1 MTIVYV
7 ESNTT
12 GFGQS
17 LLAASS
23 HYDDVAFMTRDP
35 ARYPFL
41 KTLPQV
47 RVIRCDTT
55 SIEALTDA
63 VQQLAP
69 VRFVASTSDAAIE
82 IVARVSEAIGTAGN
96 NSTAVA
102 LCRDKLDL
110 QETLRDHRVAYPKTV
125 TVSAPGQVP
134 GLPFPVIVK
143 PRRGTGSIGVRLVES
158 ADRFPDL
165 DGEFI
170 CQQFIGGH
178 EFSVE
183 SFSDAGGHQILGIT
197 RKFVSKPPYFL
208 ELGHVF
214 PAGLD
219 AQTSERI
226 DDTVRRALDAVGY
239 TFGPAHTEV
248 KLHDGEVTVIEI
260 NARLAGGMI
269 PRLMEKSCAWSLPDL
284 YIRSYLS
291 AHSQFTVPPFQ
302 LTSAVMFVVPEKDRR
317 YVGIDF
323 PPGCDDAGLFRQHG
337 VNAGKFDFSDRAGYV
352 ISVAGSELAAL
363 RKSVRHR
370 AQAAVLYDDPPAP
383 LAPLVDVNIGANTE
397 ADAIR
402 DIVYNGRPLALN
414 LLMDSILSIE
424 KAHLLMLRRQS
435 IIDSKSFASL
445 RDAVLA
451 LEAEPALIEDHASGR
466 GDYYDYEHYMIDRCG
481 LDTGGMIQ
489 TARSRNDIN
498 STHLLLVIR
507 QVLHALARDTIGLS
521 AALLTRAAQ
530 TDDVLLPVYSQF
542 QTAMPGT
549 AGHYLSAQSDIL
561 LGSLAALGE
570 LAEQMDTSPLG
581 ACAGAGTSF
590 ATDSQA
596 TAEWLGFAHG
606 PINSLSAISNK
617 NSALRCLYL
626 IGEISGNINRIAT
639 DFQLLS
645 MREIGI
651 LTLPDGMYGGSS
663 NMPQKRNPYLLEWLR
678 CGHER
683 NVGRLLT
690 AISAVSHLPSGNSYQ
705 ASRQSLEL
713 VTEAADQIHEMLT
726 VLTYAVN
733 GAQFSATAS
742 EAAIVGGHACATLAA
757 EALVQQRHASFR
769 DAHTQIGAALR
780 DEGQATGNASSAI
793 RTRLQQADADL
804 SEGRAID
811 ALVGGGGP
819 ARANTRAAIAQL
831 DTRLD
836 EARRRLAL
844 GETRAARAKLI
855 LDRLFRS
862 AC

>member
-17 LLAASS
+17 LLAASL
-23 HYDDVAFMTRDP
+23 HYDDVAFIARDP
-35 ARYPFL
+35 GRYPFL
-41 KTLPQV
+41 KALPQV

-55 SIEALTDA
+55 SIDALTHA
-63 VQQLAP
+63 VRQLAD

-82 IVARVSEAIGTAGN
+82 IVARVSEALGTVGN
-96 NSTAVA
+96 SSTAVA

-110 QETLRDHRVAYPKTV
+110 QETLRDHRVAYPKTAIV
-125 TVSAPGQVP
+125 RGPEQVQ
-134 GLPFPVIVK
+134 GLPFPMIVK
-143 PRRGTGSIGVRLVES
+143 PRRGTGSIGVRLIES
-158 ADRFPDL
+158 AERWADFADFVGGESGAEP
-165 DGEFI
+165 GNEFI
-170 CQQFIGGH
+170 CQQFVGGQ

-197 RKFVSKPPYFL
+197 RKFVSRPPHFL

-214 PAGLD
+214 PAALD

-269 PRLMEKSCAWSLPDL
+269 PRLMEKSCAWSMPDL

-291 AHSQFTVPPFQ
+291 ARSQFGVPPFQ
-302 LTSAVMFVVPEKDRR
+302 LYGAVMFVVPEKDRR
-317 YVGIDF
+317 YIGIDF
-323 PPGCDDAGLFRQHG
+323 PPGCDEAGLFRQHG

-352 ISVAGSELAAL
+352 IAVAGSELAAL
-363 RKSVRHR
+363 RRSVRYR
-370 AQAAVLYDDPPAP
+370 AQAAVLYDDPHAP
-383 LAPLVDVNIGANTE
+383 PLD

-402 DIVYNGRPLALN
+402 AIVYDGRPLALDA
-414 LLMDSILSIE
+414 LMDSILSIE

-435 IIDSKSFASL
+435 IVDAESFAQL

-451 LEAEPALIEDHASGR
+451 LEAEPALLAGHASGR
-466 GDYYDYEHYMIDRCG
+466 GDYYDYEHYIIARCG

-498 STHLLLVIR
+498 STHLLLVVR
-507 QVLHALARDTIGLS
+507 QVLHALARDTIALS
-521 AALLTRAAQ
+521 AALLGRAAQ
-530 TDDVLLPVYSQF
+530 TDDVLLPVHSQF

-549 AGHYLSAQSDIL
+549 AGHYLCAQGDIL
-561 LGSLAALGE
+561 LGSLAALGA
-570 LAEQMDTSPLG
+570 LAEQLDTSPLG

-596 TAEWLGFAHG
+596 TAGWLGFAHG
-606 PINSLSAISNK
+606 PLNSLSAISNK

-690 AISAVSHLPSGNSYQ
+690 AISAVSHLPTGNSYQ
-705 ASRQSLEL
+705 ASRQSLEM

-726 VLTYAVN
+726 VLTYAVDA
-733 GAQFSATAS
+733 AQFSATAS
-742 EAAIVGGHACATLAA
+742 EVAIVDGHACATLAA
-757 EALVQQRHASFR
+757 EALVRQGLASFR
-769 DAHTQIGAALR
+769 DAHTQVGAALR
-780 DEGQATGNASSAI
+780 NSGDASSAI
-793 RTRLQQADADL
+793 RARLHQADADL
-804 SEGRAID
+804 SEGRAVD
-811 ALVGGGGP
+811 MLVGGGGP
-819 ARANTRAAIAQL
+819 ARVNTRAAIAQL
-831 DTRLD
+831 GTRLD
-836 EARRRLAL
+836 DARRRLAA
-844 GETRAARAKLI
+844 GEARAARARRT